1 MHQRPE
7 RVGEAIKEEISD
19 ILRNEIKDPRIG
31 FVSVVEVEVSPDL
44 RHAKVYVSVL
54 GDEEA
59 RVQSLKGLESATG
72 FIRSEIGRRIRLR
85 HTPEILF
92 RLDKSIEHGVK
103 IARLLN
109 EIRPDGEGEGKGKA

>member
-54 GDEEA
+54 GDDEA